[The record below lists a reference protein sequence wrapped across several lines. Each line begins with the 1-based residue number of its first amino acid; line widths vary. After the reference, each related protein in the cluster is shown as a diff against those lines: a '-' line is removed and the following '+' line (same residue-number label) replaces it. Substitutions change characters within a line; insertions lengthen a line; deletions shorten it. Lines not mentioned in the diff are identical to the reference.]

1 MISKK
6 TDQGM
11 EAKSRKI
18 LKVKSREKCCPAKE
32 YTIDAVIFFYK
43 CDKSKLILVNKTG
56 SVETSIL

>member
-18 LKVKSREKCCPAKE
+18 LEVKSREKMLPCPAKE
-32 YTIDAVIFFYK
+32 YKAP
-43 CDKSKLILVNKTG
+43 
-56 SVETSIL
+56 